1 MPHLTRRARAGF
13 SVIEA
18 LVALSI
24 AAIGLTAILA
34 LQHQLVVDQQ
44 RYELVL
50 RRVALRRSA
59 MAIVADLN
67 PEASPQGQTQL
78 GPKVTLSWSS
88 EPETPLKRNTGV
100 PLGDGEFDVR
110 LYAVTAR
117 LSDPTGRLI
126 DTFTVERL
134 GWKRLPLPTLT

>member
-1 MPHLTRRARAGF
+1 MSRVTRSRAGF

-24 AAIGLTAILA
+24 AAIGLTAVLA

-44 RYELVL
+44 RYETVL

-67 PEASPQGQTQL
+67 PELRPSGRTEL
-78 GPKVTLSWSS
+78 GPQVTLSWSS
-88 EPETPLKRNTGV
+88 EAETPLRRNTGIPV
-100 PLGDGEFDVR
+100 GDGAFDVR
-110 LYAVTAR
+110 LYAVTASI
-117 LSDPTGRLI
+117 SDRTGSVI
-126 DTFTVERL
+126 DRFTVERL
-134 GWKRLPLPTLT
+134 GWKRLPLPTEA